1 MGAYKQHR
9 RPPAPQP
16 ETRRKFFGL
25 GQDVVGR
32 RGYTANIDNCTIICI
47 FGTDKKNMGQNAP
60 HYQLEKLPPLREK
73 VETIEI
79 LRQTNKSTAAL
90 AELKGIAKTIP
101 NQAML
106 VNAIV
111 LQEAKDSSE
120 IENIITTQDELYK
133 ALTVNKTHI
142 SPETKEVV
150 NYRRAIF
157 YGYDLA
163 KSQGFLRVNDI
174 IGIQQEL
181 VDNTAGIR
189 STPGTVLK
197 NDMTGEI
204 VYTPPQDK
212 AEILDLLTNFIDHF
226 NQQDNLSPLINLA
239 ILHYQFESIHPF
251 YDGNGRT
258 GRILNILYLIL
269 NELIDVPILYL
280 SSYIIAN
287 KPEYYR
293 LLNQTNRE
301 GKWEEWIMFM
311 LKAVESTSKDTITRI
326 TNIKDQLDST
336 IIAVQEKAPKLYRKE
351 LVELLFEQ
359 PYSKIEFVV
368 NRLGVERKAASRYL
382 KELENI
388 GIVESQKVG
397 RETLYINKKL
407 IEILKQ

>member
-1 MGAYKQHR
+1 MRDSMPRLRIDKCN
-9 RPPAPQP
+9 
-16 ETRRKFFGL
+16 RKAL
-25 GQDVVGR
+25 LLTKSISIR
-32 RGYTANIDNCTIICI
+32 TKIRI
-47 FGTDKKNMGQNAP
+47 FGTNKKNMGQDVP
-60 HYQLEKLPPLREK
+60 HFQLEKLPPLREK

-106 VNAIV
+106 INAIV

-133 ALTVNKTHI
+133 ALTINKSQI

-150 NYRRAIF
+150 NYRTAIF
-157 YGYDLA
+157 QGFDLI
-163 KSQGFLRVNDI
+163 KKQGFLSANDI
-174 IGIQQEL
+174 VLIQQAL
-181 VDNTAGIR
+181 IDNNAGIR
-189 STPGTVLK
+189 SVPGTVLK
-197 NDMTGEI
+197 NDTTGEI
-204 VYTPPQDK
+204 VYTPPQQK
-212 AEILDLLTNFIDHF
+212 AEILDLLSNFIHHF
-226 NQQDNLSPLINLA
+226 NLQDDLSPLINLA

-269 NELIDVPILYL
+269 NDLIDVPILYL

-293 LLNQTNRE
+293 LLNRTNRY
-301 GKWEEWIMFM
+301 GQWEEWILFM
-311 LKAVESTSKDTITRI
+311 LKAVEYTSKDTITKI

-336 IIAVQEKAPKLYRKE
+336 IIQVQEKAPKIYRKD

-359 PYSKIEFVV
+359 PYSKIEFLV
-368 NRLGVERKAASRYL
+368 NKLGVERKAASRYL
-382 KELENI
+382 RELEHI
-388 GIVESQKVG
+388 GVVESQKIG
-397 RETLYINKKL
+397 RETLYINKAL
-407 IEILKQ
+407 IEILKH

>member
-1 MGAYKQHR
+1 MRDSMPRLRIDKCN
-9 RPPAPQP
+9 
-16 ETRRKFFGL
+16 RKAL
-25 GQDVVGR
+25 LLTKSISIR
-32 RGYTANIDNCTIICI
+32 TKIRI
-47 FGTDKKNMGQNAP
+47 FGTNKKNMGQDVP
-60 HYQLEKLPPLREK
+60 HFQLEKLPPLREK

-106 VNAIV
+106 INAIV

-133 ALTVNKTHI
+133 ALTINKSQI

-150 NYRRAIF
+150 NYRTAIF
-157 YGYDLA
+157 QGFDLI
-163 KSQGFLRVNDI
+163 KKQGFLRANDI
-174 IGIQQEL
+174 VLIQQAL
-181 VDNTAGIR
+181 IDNNAGIR
-189 STPGTVLK
+189 SVPGTVLK
-197 NDMTGEI
+197 NDTTGEI
-204 VYTPPQDK
+204 VYTPPQQK
-212 AEILDLLTNFIDHF
+212 AEILDLLSNFIHHF
-226 NQQDNLSPLINLA
+226 NLQDDLSPLINLA

-269 NELIDVPILYL
+269 NDLIDVPILYL

-293 LLNQTNRE
+293 LLNRTNRY
-301 GKWEEWIMFM
+301 GQWEEWILFM
-311 LKAVESTSKDTITRI
+311 LKAVEYTSKDTITKF

-336 IIAVQEKAPKLYRKE
+336 IIQVQEKAPKIYRKD

-359 PYSKIEFVV
+359 PYSKIEFLV
-368 NRLGVERKAASRYL
+368 NKLGVERKAASRYL
-382 KELENI
+382 RELEHI
-388 GIVESQKVG
+388 GVVESQKIG
-397 RETLYINKKL
+397 RETLYINKAL
-407 IEILKQ
+407 IEILKH

>member
-1 MGAYKQHR
+1 MRDSMPRLRIDKCN
-9 RPPAPQP
+9 
-16 ETRRKFFGL
+16 RKAL
-25 GQDVVGR
+25 LLTKSISIR
-32 RGYTANIDNCTIICI
+32 TKIRI
-47 FGTDKKNMGQNAP
+47 FGTNKKNMGQDVP
-60 HYQLEKLPPLREK
+60 HFQLEKLPPLREK

-106 VNAIV
+106 INAIV

-133 ALTVNKTHI
+133 ALTINKSQI

-150 NYRRAIF
+150 NYRTAIF
-157 YGYDLA
+157 QGFDLI
-163 KSQGFLRVNDI
+163 KKQGFLRANDI
-174 IGIQQEL
+174 VLIQQAL
-181 VDNTAGIR
+181 IDNNAGIR
-189 STPGTVLK
+189 SVPGTVLK
-197 NDMTGEI
+197 NDTTGEI
-204 VYTPPQDK
+204 VYTPPQQK
-212 AEILDLLTNFIDHF
+212 AEILDLLSNFIHHF
-226 NQQDNLSPLINLA
+226 HLQDDLSALINLA

-269 NELIDVPILYL
+269 NDLIDVPILYL

-293 LLNQTNRE
+293 LLNRTNRY
-301 GKWEEWIMFM
+301 GQWEEWILFM
-311 LKAVESTSKDTITRI
+311 LKAVEYTSKDTITKI

-336 IIAVQEKAPKLYRKE
+336 IIQVQEKAPKIYRKD

-359 PYSKIEFVV
+359 PYSKIEFLV
-368 NRLGVERKAASRYL
+368 NKLGVERKAASRYL
-382 KELENI
+382 RELEHI
-388 GIVESQKVG
+388 GVVESQKIG
-397 RETLYINKKL
+397 RETLYINKAL
-407 IEILKQ
+407 IEILKH